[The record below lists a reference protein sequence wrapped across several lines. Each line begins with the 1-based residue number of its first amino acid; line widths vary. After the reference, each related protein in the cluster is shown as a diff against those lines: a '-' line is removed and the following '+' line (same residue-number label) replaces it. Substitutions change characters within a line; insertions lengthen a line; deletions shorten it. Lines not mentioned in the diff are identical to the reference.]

1 MSKLP
6 KSVTLEGRRYP
17 TWGLSS
23 RARVQ
28 LVNLQKVD
36 EHIAELHQRLDF
48 YSAARE
54 LCKEQLRQLLAGGQ
68 RSKKAFR
75 YFWHIVPVSWAHRYL
90 SHRGEVVSLRSLDS
104 SSGYREGDRVL
115 VYVKGYGVVGW
126 GVVGVDT
133 YSTQRHL
140 SLRFRVTALSGALPA
155 KELKKFSLR
164 HPSRV
169 TQRLPADADIE
180 RLLSALEANLV
191 E

>member
-23 RARVQ
+23 RARAQ

-54 LCKEQLRQLLAGGQ
+54 LCKDQLRQLLAGSQ
-68 RSKKAFR
+68 RNEKAFR
-75 YFWHIVPVSWAHRYL
+75 YFWHIVPVSWVHVHFPH
-90 SHRGEVVSLRSLDS
+90 SGEMVSLRSLDS

-133 YSTQRHL
+133 HSTQRHL
-140 SLRFRVTALSGALPA
+140 SLRFKVTALSAALPA
-155 KELKKFSLR
+155 KDLKRFSLR

-169 TQRLPADADIE
+169 TQRLPAHADIE
-180 RLLSALEANLV
+180 RLLSALEGSLF